1 MKCLDCAFLSEG
13 RLELM
18 MNPVSKTKRQPTI
31 SLGKDEE
38 ERGAFMTRIEIVKR
52 VWFYYDDF

>member
-1 MKCLDCAFLSEG
+1 
-13 RLELM
+13 M